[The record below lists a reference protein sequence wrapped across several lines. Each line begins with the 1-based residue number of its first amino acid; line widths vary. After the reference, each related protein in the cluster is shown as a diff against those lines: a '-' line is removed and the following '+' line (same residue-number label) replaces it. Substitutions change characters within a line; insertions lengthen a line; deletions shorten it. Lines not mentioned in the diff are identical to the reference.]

1 MQLKKTL
8 KTGRG
13 SDFTDFAVWEPIYE
27 EILEDFGFD
36 RAGDEEAARILSRML
51 TEKNTV
57 SLSELKTA
65 ISGKPAL
72 ICGNAPKLRKELSE
86 INLSGFTVIAA
97 DGAAAVLMD
106 TGRVPE
112 VICTDLDGN
121 SDSDIEKEILACEHG
136 SIVLIHAHGD
146 NVDKLKKYVP
156 HFKRFIATTQAK
168 PFDKIFN
175 FGGFSD
181 GDRCV
186 FVAKEF
192 GASKIKLA
200 GFDFEDPDV
209 KPIKK
214 KKLKWAKKLIG
225 IQTF

>member
-1 MQLKKTL
+1 M
-8 KTGRG
+8 
-13 SDFTDFAVWEPIYE
+13 DFAAWEPIYE
-27 EILEDFGFD
+27 EILADFGFD
-36 RAGDEEAARILSRML
+36 RTGDEEAALVLSRML
-51 TEKNTV
+51 TEQNTA
-57 SLSELKTA
+57 SILELETA

-72 ICGNAPKLRKELSE
+72 VCGNAPKLRKELSE
-86 INLSGFTVIAA
+86 IDLSRFIVIAA

-121 SDSDIEKEILACEHG
+121 SESDIEKEIQACAKG

-146 NVDKLKKYVP
+146 NIDKLKKYVP
-156 HFKRFIATTQAK
+156 RFTRFIATTQAK
-168 PFDKIFN
+168 PFDKVFN

-186 FVAKEF
+186 FVARNF
-192 GASKIKLA
+192 GTSGIKLA

-209 KPIKK
+209 NPIKK
-214 KKLKWAKKLIG
+214 KKLKWAQKLIENL
-225 IQTF
+225 INP

>member
-1 MQLKKTL
+1 MVN
-8 KTGRG
+8 
-13 SDFTDFAVWEPIYE
+13 TDFAAWEPIYE

-36 RAGDEEAARILSRML
+36 RESDEEAARILSRML

-57 SLSELKTA
+57 SLSELKTV
-65 ISGKPAL
+65 IFGKAAL

-86 INLSGFTVIAA
+86 IDLSAFVVIAA

-106 TGRVPE
+106 IGYVPE

-121 SDSDIEKEILACEHG
+121 SEADIEKEILACEQG

-146 NVDKLKKYVP
+146 NIKKLEKYVP
-156 HFKRFIATTQAK
+156 RFKRFIATTQAR
-168 PFDKIFN
+168 PIDKVFN

-186 FVAKEF
+186 FVAREF
-192 GASKIKLA
+192 RANKIKLA

-209 KPIKK
+209 NPIKK

-225 IQTF
+225 IPGL